1 VSTSDQMREATD
13 FDSWLTAEFAKNGA
27 FTTLVILVDIGET
40 QVTPL
45 CSTYFHVIGDD
56 VGWDDIVVM
65 FAGSGADWDGA
76 AFFPV
81 SSPESELLDNP
92 TARLRLRD
100 LEARFDQDRLVLNE
114 GAFFD
119 NLGQRLKIEEVM
131 AQ

>member
-1 VSTSDQMREATD
+1 
-13 FDSWLTAEFAKNGA
+13 
-27 FTTLVILVDIGET
+27 
-40 QVTPL
+40 
-45 CSTYFHVIGDD
+45 
-56 VGWDDIVVM
+56 VVM

-119 NLGQRLKIEEVM
+119 NLGQRLKIEEVT

>member
-1 VSTSDQMREATD
+1 VSTSDQMPEATD
-13 FDSWLTAEFAKNGA
+13 FDRWLTEEFVENGA

-40 QVTPL
+40 QVAPL
-45 CSTYFHVIGDD
+45 CSTYFHVVGDD
-56 VGWDDIVVM
+56 VDWGDIVVM

-81 SSPESELLDNP
+81 SSPEAGLLDNP
-92 TARLRLRD
+92 TARLKLRD

-119 NLGQRLKIEEVM
+119 KLGQQLKIEEVT